1 MFSVEGADQEL
12 STNIYYLPFSEIVLF
27 SSSFSLY
34 LSVSSLVLVSSF
46 CRLPFPRDFTFT
58 PPPSPPPLNLHST
71 IPLSCIF
78 SVSDIYGIKYP
89 GAPPLCGHFSTSPG
103 VSGGPLATDSAIEY
117 HRRSKQRPDSGRS
130 DSWQPLM
137 NSDNSCSGGQLS
149 TISNSSPRTNITV
162 NPSEVSAHHSWT
174 PLLHLHQESVL

>member
-12 STNIYYLPFSEIVLF
+12 LTNIYYLPFSEIVLF

-34 LSVSSLVLVSSF
+34 LSVSSSCPPFAVYRSQGT
-46 CRLPFPRDFTFT
+46 LPLPH
-58 PPPSPPPLNLHST
+58 PPGPPPLNLHST

-103 VSGGPLATDSAIEY
+103 VSGGPLATDAAIEY